1 MRIEKCQIDRYGKLD
16 RFSSSFKPGLN
27 LIKGPN
33 EAGKSTLVDA
43 LTDALF
49 ENPKTT
55 RKDVKART
63 SWGFE
68 KDFEITL
75 DFESEGLSYSLSKDF
90 DTGSVALLKKSTGET
105 LDDRKR
111 VDSIVSSGLGLS
123 NRDIFLATS
132 CIRQDEMARIANSPD
147 TIKDRLEAL
156 ITGGKEEALASKA
169 IDRLAAQIVNLKK
182 TGTKHKGQLQALG
195 DRRSELA
202 YDLEKARREIRDVK
216 QSRTRLKNVKTT
228 LEKLR
233 EEYEVKTTQ
242 RKNAKLAIDIQET
255 TAKLD
260 ERFADLMS
268 RTSNIKVSEQT
279 VEKLRRKIADLPK
292 IDKVDVGLADEQTA
306 QRKYLETKR
315 EECEQQVD
323 ELTGKIDLAKPGT
336 ALKLMSVLTLA
347 SAGAL
352 AYYWY
357 GFTAMADV
365 SFLIG
370 AGASL
375 LLFVLFS
382 ILWSKR
388 GKSCA
393 QVKAKFDL
401 QKNRLEEIEEDLRE
415 NKVAIEAVLGK
426 YKFDKVENLKEK
438 FEQRYE
444 LDKDIRSEVNRY
456 EGYLGEKTLKEL
468 EDELKVV
475 TRDLAVESE
484 RFREVK
490 AYTMSAEEFA
500 AIESSVDKIVKETR
514 ELESEETTLERQLD
528 FAESG
533 IEHQASLE
541 ERIEEID
548 VRIARK
554 KHQLRVLET
563 TQQYI
568 ETARKD
574 VLKSTLQL
582 LDDETSDILR
592 EVTDDKYSQV
602 RFDRQSL
609 KFEVFS
615 NELGD
620 WVDPESHLSRGTI
633 DQLYLAARL
642 ALVRIISEDKNP
654 VIILDDPFVTFDES
668 RRRNALVV
676 LKRFAERYQIFL
688 LTCHDHYDGITD
700 NVISLT

>member
-49 ENPKTT
+49 ENPRTR

-111 VDSIVSSGLGLS
+111 VDGIVSSGLGLS
-123 NRDIFLATS
+123 NKDIFLATS

-147 TIKDRLEAL
+147 AIKDRLEAL
-156 ITGGKEEALASKA
+156 ITGGKEETLASKA
-169 IDRLAAQIVNLKK
+169 IDRLTAQIKDLKK
-182 TGTKHKGQLQALG
+182 TGTKHKGQLQALE

-202 YDLEKARREIRDVK
+202 YDLEKARREIGDVK

-233 EEYEVKTTQ
+233 EEYDVKTTQ
-242 RKNAKLAIDIQET
+242 RKNARLAIDIQET
-255 TAKLD
+255 SAKLD

-268 RTSNIKVSEQT
+268 RTSNIKLSEET
-279 VEKLRRKIADLPK
+279 VEKLRTKIADLPE
-292 IDKVDVGLADEQTA
+292 IDKADVRHAEEQAA

-315 EECEQQVD
+315 EECEQQVS
-323 ELTGKIDLAKPGT
+323 ELTEEIDLARPGKT
-336 ALKLMSVLTLA
+336 LKLLTILTFGGT
-347 SAGAL
+347 GAL

-357 GFTAMADV
+357 RFTAMADV
-365 SFLIG
+365 NFLIG
-370 AGASL
+370 AGGSL
-375 LLFVLFS
+375 LLFILFS
-382 ILWSKR
+382 ILWSRKS
-388 GKSCA
+388 KSCA
-393 QVKAKFDL
+393 QVKARFDL
-401 QKNRLEEIEEDLRE
+401 QKNRLEEIEEDLSE
-415 NKVAIEAVLGK
+415 NKVAIEAILGK
-426 YKFDKVENLKEK
+426 YKFDEVEILKEK

-456 EGYLGEKTLKEL
+456 EGYLGDKTLKEL
-468 EDELKVV
+468 EDELKIV
-475 TRDLAVESE
+475 TRDLAVENE
-484 RFREVK
+484 RLREVK
-490 AYTMSAEEFA
+490 AYTMSAEDFA
-500 AIESSVDKIVKETR
+500 TLESAVDKMKKETG
-514 ELESEETTLERQLD
+514 ELESEELTLERQLD

-548 VRIARK
+548 IQVARK

-563 TQQYI
+563 TRHYI
-568 ETARKD
+568 ETARKN

-592 EVTDDKYSQV
+592 EVTSGKYSQV

-609 KFEVFS
+609 KFEVYS
-615 NELGD
+615 NELD
-620 WVDPESHLSRGTI
+620 NWVDPEGNLSRGTI

-642 ALVRIISEDKNP
+642 ALVRIISEEKNP
-654 VIILDDPFVTFDES
+654 VIILDDPFVTFDDS
-668 RRRNALVV
+668 RRRNALTV

-688 LTCHDHYDGITD
+688 LTCHDHYDDITD
-700 NVISLT
+700 SVISLA

>member
-1 MRIEKCQIDRYGKLD
+1 MQIEKCQIYRYGKLD
-16 RFSSSFKPGLN
+16 RFSSSFSPGLN

-49 ENPKTT
+49 ENPKT
-55 RKDVKART
+55 RKKDVKAKT

-90 DTGSVALLKKSTGET
+90 DTGSVTLLKKSTGET

-111 VDSIVSSGLGLS
+111 VNSIVSNGLGLS

-147 TIKDRLEAL
+147 AIKDRLEAL

-169 IDRLAAQIVNLKK
+169 IDRLAAQIKGLKK
-182 TGTKHKGQLQALG
+182 TGIKHKGQLQALE
-195 DRRSELA
+195 DRRTELA
-202 YDLEKARREIRDVK
+202 YDLEKAKREIGDVK

-228 LEKLR
+228 LESLR

-242 RKNAKLAIDIQET
+242 RKNSKLAIDIRET
-255 TAKLD
+255 SARLE
-260 ERFADLMS
+260 ERFSDLMS
-268 RTSNIKVSEQT
+268 RTSNIKVSEET
-279 VEKLRRKIADLPK
+279 VEKVRNKIAHLPK
-292 IDKVDVGLADEQTA
+292 IDKADVRHADEQAA
-306 QRKYLETKR
+306 QRKYLDTKR
-315 EECEQQVD
+315 EGCEQQVSD
-323 ELTGKIDLAKPGT
+323 LTEKINLAKPGT
-336 ALKLMSVLTLA
+336 ALKLMSALTLA
-347 SAGAL
+347 GTGAL

-357 GFTAMADV
+357 RFTAMADA
-365 SFLIG
+365 SFLFG

-375 LLFVLFS
+375 VLFIIFS

-388 GKSCA
+388 SKSCT
-393 QVKAKFDL
+393 QVKVKFDL
-401 QKNRLEEIEEDLRE
+401 QKSRLEEIEEDLSE

-426 YKFDKVENLKEK
+426 YKFDKVELLKEK

-468 EDELKVV
+468 EDELKIV
-475 TRDLAVESE
+475 TRDLAIENE

-490 AYTMSAEEFA
+490 SYTMSAEDFA
-500 AIESSVDKIVKETR
+500 ILETAVDKIKKETG
-514 ELESEETTLERQLD
+514 ELESEEMTLERQLD

-548 VRIARK
+548 TQVARK
-554 KHQLRVLET
+554 RHQLRVLET

-592 EVTDDKYSQV
+592 EVTDGKYSQV

-609 KFEVFS
+609 KFEVYS
-615 NELGD
+615 NELDD

-642 ALVRIISEDKNP
+642 ALVRIISEEKNP
-654 VIILDDPFVTFDES
+654 VIILDDPFVTFDDN
-668 RRRNALVV
+668 RRRNALKV

-700 NVISLT
+700 NVINLT

>member
-1 MRIEKCQIDRYGKLD
+1 MQIEKCQIYRYGKLD
-16 RFSSSFKPGLN
+16 RFSSSFSPGLN

-49 ENPKTT
+49 ENPKT
-55 RKDVKART
+55 RKKDVKAKT

-90 DTGSVALLKKSTGET
+90 DTGSVTLLKKSTGET

-111 VDSIVSSGLGLS
+111 VNSIVSNGLGLS

-147 TIKDRLEAL
+147 AIKDRLEAL

-169 IDRLAAQIVNLKK
+169 IDRLAAQIKGLKK
-182 TGTKHKGQLQALG
+182 TGIKHKGQLQALE
-195 DRRSELA
+195 DRRTELA
-202 YDLEKARREIRDVK
+202 YDLEKAKREIGDVK

-228 LEKLR
+228 LESLR

-242 RKNAKLAIDIQET
+242 RKNSKLAIDIRET
-255 TAKLD
+255 SARLE
-260 ERFADLMS
+260 ERFSDLMS
-268 RTSNIKVSEQT
+268 RTSNIKVSEET
-279 VEKLRRKIADLPK
+279 VEKVRNKIAHLPK
-292 IDKVDVGLADEQTA
+292 IDKADVRHADEQAA
-306 QRKYLETKR
+306 QRKYLDTKR
-315 EECEQQVD
+315 EGCEQQVSD
-323 ELTGKIDLAKPGT
+323 LTEKINLAKPGT
-336 ALKLMSVLTLA
+336 ALKLMSALTLA
-347 SAGAL
+347 GTGAL

-357 GFTAMADV
+357 RFTAMADA
-365 SFLIG
+365 SFLFG

-375 LLFVLFS
+375 VLFIIFS

-388 GKSCA
+388 SKSCT
-393 QVKAKFDL
+393 QVKVKFDL
-401 QKNRLEEIEEDLRE
+401 QKSRFEEIEEDLSE

-426 YKFDKVENLKEK
+426 YKFDKVELLKEK

-468 EDELKVV
+468 EDELKIV
-475 TRDLAVESE
+475 TRDLAIENE

-490 AYTMSAEEFA
+490 SYTMSAEDFA
-500 AIESSVDKIVKETR
+500 ILETAVDKIKKETG
-514 ELESEETTLERQLD
+514 ELESEEMTLERQLD

-548 VRIARK
+548 TQVARK
-554 KHQLRVLET
+554 RHQLRVLET

-592 EVTDDKYSQV
+592 EVTDGKYSQV

-609 KFEVFS
+609 KFEVYS
-615 NELGD
+615 NELDD

-642 ALVRIISEDKNP
+642 ALVRIISEEKNP
-654 VIILDDPFVTFDES
+654 VIILDDPFVTFDDN
-668 RRRNALVV
+668 RRRNALKV

-700 NVISLT
+700 NVINLT

>member
-16 RFSSSFKPGLN
+16 RFSSSFSPGLN

-49 ENPKTT
+49 ENPKTR

-90 DTGSVALLKKSTGET
+90 DTGSVTLLKKSTGET

-111 VDSIVSSGLGLS
+111 VNSIVSGGLGLS

-147 TIKDRLEAL
+147 AIKDRLEAL

-169 IDRLAAQIVNLKK
+169 IDRLAAQIKDLKK
-182 TGTKHKGQLQALG
+182 TGTKHKGQLQALE
-195 DRRSELA
+195 DRRTELA
-202 YDLEKARREIRDVK
+202 YDLEKAKREIGDVK

-228 LEKLR
+228 LERLR
-233 EEYEVKTTQ
+233 EEYGVKTTQ
-242 RKNAKLAIDIQET
+242 RKNARLAIDIQET
-255 TAKLD
+255 SAKLE
-260 ERFADLMS
+260 ERFTDLNS
-268 RTSNIKVSEQT
+268 RTSNIKVSAET
-279 VEKLRRKIADLPK
+279 VEKLRTKIADLPK
-292 IDKVDVGLADEQTA
+292 IEKADVRHADEQAA
-306 QRKYLETKR
+306 QRKYLDTKR
-315 EECEQQVD
+315 EECEQQVC
-323 ELTGKIDLAKPGT
+323 ELTEKIDLAKPGT

-347 SAGAL
+347 GTGAF

-357 GFTAMADV
+357 RFTAMADAN
-365 SFLIG
+365 FLIG

-375 LLFVLFS
+375 LLFILFS

-388 GKSCA
+388 SKSCA
-393 QVKAKFDL
+393 QGKAKFDL
-401 QKNRLEEIEEDLRE
+401 QKIRLEEIEEDLKE
-415 NKVAIEAVLGK
+415 NKVAIEAILGK
-426 YKFDKVENLKEK
+426 YKFDDVELLNEK

-444 LDKDIRSEVNRY
+444 LDKDIKSEVNRY
-456 EGYLGEKTLKEL
+456 EGYLGERTLKEL
-468 EDELKVV
+468 EDELKIV
-475 TRDLAVESE
+475 TRDLAVENE
-484 RFREVK
+484 RFHEVK
-490 AYTMSAEEFA
+490 AYTISAEDFA
-500 AIESSVDKIVKETR
+500 LLERAVDKIEKETG
-514 ELESEETTLERQLD
+514 ELESEEITLERQLD

-548 VRIARK
+548 IQIARK

-582 LDDETSDILR
+582 LDDETSNILR
-592 EVTDDKYSQV
+592 EVTDGKYSQV
-602 RFDRQSL
+602 RFDRHSL
-609 KFEVFS
+609 KFEVYS
-615 NELGD
+615 NELDD

-642 ALVRIISEDKNP
+642 ALVRIISEEKNP
-654 VIILDDPFVTFDES
+654 VIILDDPFVTFDND
-668 RRRNALVV
+668 RRRNALKV

-688 LTCHDHYDGITD
+688 LTCHDHYDGIT
-700 NVISLT
+700 NSVITLA

>member
-16 RFSSSFKPGLN
+16 RFSSSFSPGLN

-55 RKDVKART
+55 KKDVKAKT

-68 KDFEITL
+68 KHFEITL

-90 DTGSVALLKKSTGET
+90 DTGSVTLLKKSTGEI

-111 VDSIVSSGLGLS
+111 VDAIISNSLGLS

-147 TIKDRLEAL
+147 AIKDRLEAL
-156 ITGGKEEALASKA
+156 ITGGKEEALASKT
-169 IDRLAAQIVNLKK
+169 IDRLAAQIRNLKK
-182 TGTKHKGQLQALG
+182 TGTKHKGQLQALE
-195 DRRSELA
+195 DRRGELA
-202 YDLEKARREIRDVK
+202 YELEKARREIGDVK

-242 RKNAKLAIDIQET
+242 RKNAKLAIDIKET
-255 TAKLD
+255 SAKLD
-260 ERFADLMS
+260 ERFADLNS
-268 RTSNIKVSEQT
+268 RTSNIKVSEET
-279 VEKLRRKIADLPK
+279 VEKLRGKIADLPK
-292 IDKVDVGLADEQTA
+292 IDKADVRLADEQAA
-306 QRKYLETKR
+306 QRKYVETKR
-315 EECEQQVD
+315 EQCEQQVS
-323 ELTGKIDLAKPGT
+323 ELTEKIDRAKPGT
-336 ALKLMSVLTLA
+336 ALKLLSVLTLA
-347 SAGAL
+347 GTGAL
-352 AYYWY
+352 TYYWY
-357 GFTAMADV
+357 RFTAMSDAN
-365 SFLIG
+365 FLIG
-370 AGASL
+370 AGVSL
-375 LLFVLFS
+375 LLFILFS
-382 ILWSKR
+382 ILWSR
-388 GKSCA
+388 KSKSRT
-393 QVKAKFDL
+393 QVKAKCDV
-401 QKNRLEEIEEDLRE
+401 QKNRLEEIKEDLKE
-415 NKVAIEAVLGK
+415 NGVAIEAVLGK
-426 YKFDKVENLKEK
+426 YEFDKVETLKEK

-468 EDELKVV
+468 EDELKIVA
-475 TRDLAVESE
+475 RDLAVEKE
-484 RFREVK
+484 RFLEVK
-490 AYTMSAEEFA
+490 AYTMSAEDFA
-500 AIESSVDKIVKETR
+500 TLEMAVDKIEKQTA
-514 ELESEETTLERQLD
+514 ELESEEMTLERQLD

-548 VRIARK
+548 TQIARK
-554 KHQLRVLET
+554 KHQLKVLEMT
-563 TQQYI
+563 RQYI

-592 EVTDDKYSQV
+592 EVTDGKYSQV

-609 KFEVFS
+609 KFEVYS
-615 NELGD
+615 NELDD

-654 VIILDDPFVTFDES
+654 IIILDDPFVTFDDN
-668 RRRNALVV
+668 RRRNALKV

-700 NVISLT
+700 SVINLT

>member
-16 RFSSSFKPGLN
+16 RFSSSFNPGLN

-49 ENPKTT
+49 ENPKT
-55 RKDVKART
+55 RKKDVKART

-75 DFESEGLSYSLSKDF
+75 DFELEGLSYSLSKDF
-90 DTGSVALLKKSTGET
+90 DTGSVTLLKKSTGET

-111 VDSIVSSGLGLS
+111 VNSIVSSGLGLS

-147 TIKDRLEAL
+147 AIKDRLEAL
-156 ITGGKEEALASKA
+156 ITGGREEALASKA
-169 IDRLAAQIVNLKK
+169 IDRLAAQTKDLKK
-182 TGTKHKGQLQALG
+182 TGTKHKGQLQALN
-195 DRRSELA
+195 DRRTELA
-202 YDLEKARREIRDVK
+202 YDLEKARREIGDIK
-216 QSRTRLKNVKTT
+216 QSRTRLKNVKVT

-255 TAKLD
+255 SAKLD
-260 ERFADLMS
+260 ERFADLKS
-268 RTSNIKVSEQT
+268 RTSNVKVSQET
-279 VEKLRRKIADLPK
+279 VEKLRSKIANLPK
-292 IDKVDVGLADEQTA
+292 IDKADVRHADEQAA
-306 QRKYLETKR
+306 QRKYLDTKR
-315 EECEQQVD
+315 EKCEQQVN
-323 ELTGKIDLAKPGT
+323 ELTDKIDVARPGK
-336 ALKLMSVLTLA
+336 ALKLLTILTFVGT
-347 SAGAL
+347 GAL
-352 AYYWY
+352 AYYWHR
-357 GFTAMADV
+357 FTAMADAD
-365 SFLIG
+365 FLIA

-375 LLFVLFS
+375 VLFILFS
-382 ILWSKR
+382 ILWLKR
-388 GKSCA
+388 SKSCT

-401 QKNRLEEIEEDLRE
+401 QRNRLKEIEEDLSE
-415 NKVAIEAVLGK
+415 NKVAIGAVLCK
-426 YKFDKVENLKEK
+426 YKFDDVELLSEK

-444 LDKDIRSEVNRY
+444 LDKDIRNEVNRY
-456 EGYLGEKTLKEL
+456 EGYLGERTLNEL
-468 EDELKVV
+468 EDELKIV
-475 TRDLAVESE
+475 TRDLAVEDE

-490 AYTMSAEEFA
+490 AYTMSAEDFA
-500 AIESSVDKIVKETR
+500 TLERAVDKIKTETG
-514 ELESEETTLERQLD
+514 ELESEEMTLERQLD

-548 VRIARK
+548 IQLARK

-592 EVTDDKYSQV
+592 EVTDGKYSQV

-609 KFEVFS
+609 KFEVYS
-615 NELGD
+615 NELDD

-633 DQLYLAARL
+633 DQLFLAARL
-642 ALVRIISEDKNP
+642 ALVRIISEEKNP
-654 VIILDDPFVTFDES
+654 VIILDDPFVTFDEK
-668 RRRNALVV
+668 RQRNALTV

-700 NVISLT
+700 SVISLA